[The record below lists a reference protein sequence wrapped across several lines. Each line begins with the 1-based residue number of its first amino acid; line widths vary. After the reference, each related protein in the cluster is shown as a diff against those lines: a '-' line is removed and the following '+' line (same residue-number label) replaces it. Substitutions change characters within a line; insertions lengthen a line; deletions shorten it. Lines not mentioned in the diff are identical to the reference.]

1 MWDMLLPSTVD
12 QGPGSF
18 WTHLH
23 RLAHS
28 SADSWV
34 SICFTA
40 VHVFPLEETQHLQP
54 ELLEEFSLVTLSTDE
69 VGLVFNTL
77 LA

>member
-1 MWDMLLPSTVD
+1 
-12 QGPGSF
+12 
-18 WTHLH
+18 
-23 RLAHS
+23 
-28 SADSWV
+28 
-34 SICFTA
+34 
-40 VHVFPLEETQHLQP
+40 VFPLEETQHLQP